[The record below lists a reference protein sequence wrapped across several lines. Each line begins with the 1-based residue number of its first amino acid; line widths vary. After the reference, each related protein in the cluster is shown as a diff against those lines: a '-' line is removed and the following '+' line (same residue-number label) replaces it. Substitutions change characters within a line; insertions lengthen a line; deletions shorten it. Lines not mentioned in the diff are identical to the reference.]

1 MGLQGI
7 PFPPMRQKGIIPIGP
22 QRLIQSLDPL
32 RIRGLHN
39 NIPRTFK

>member
-22 QRLIQSLDPL
+22 QRLIQSLDAL
-32 RIRGLHN
+32 QIWGLHDD
-39 NIPRTFK
+39 IPGTL